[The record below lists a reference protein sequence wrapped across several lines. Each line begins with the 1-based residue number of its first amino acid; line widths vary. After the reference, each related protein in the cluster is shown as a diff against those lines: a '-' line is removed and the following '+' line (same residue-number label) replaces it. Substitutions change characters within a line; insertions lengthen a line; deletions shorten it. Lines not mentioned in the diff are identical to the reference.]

1 MTSSLFASALVD
13 RSPAVFVHAE
23 QLVAVL
29 AHERQAE
36 AAAYN
41 RAARL
46 RTARRLQR
54 RAETATRRA
63 QLARLAVQ

>member
-1 MTSSLFASALVD
+1 MNVLPEQYAALV
-13 RSPAVFVHAE
+13 AAE
-23 QLVAVL
+23 RLG
-29 AHERQAE
+29 E
-36 AAAYN
+36 AAAHN

-63 QLARLAVQ
+63 YLARLALQP

>member
-1 MTSSLFASALVD
+1 MTLLSEQHLAAML
-13 RSPAVFVHAE
+13 AE
-23 QLVAVL
+23 RRA
-29 AHERQAE
+29 A

-54 RAETATRRA
+54 RAEAASRR
-63 QLARLAVQ
+63 ARLAWLAVR

>member
-1 MTSSLFASALVD
+1 M
-13 RSPAVFVHAE
+13 FVHAE

>member
-1 MTSSLFASALVD
+1 MSLWIDHELAQSTVAD
-13 RSPAVFVHAE
+13 RRAQAAVH
-23 QLVAVL
+23 
-29 AHERQAE
+29 
-36 AAAYN
+36 N

-63 QLARLAVQ
+63 QLARLAVR

>member
-1 MTSSLFASALVD
+1 MSAWPEQYSAL
-13 RSPAVFVHAE
+13 
-23 QLVAVL
+23 L
-29 AHERQAE
+29 AAERQAQ
-36 AAAYN
+36 AAAHN

-63 QLARLAVQ
+63 QLARLAVR

>member
-1 MTSSLFASALVD
+1 VNVLPEQYAALV
-13 RSPAVFVHAE
+13 AAE
-23 QLVAVL
+23 R
-29 AHERQAE
+29 HAE
-36 AAAYN
+36 AAAHN

-63 QLARLAVQ
+63 VLARLAIQ